1 MAKRRRA
8 KKQISKVNPKMGY
21 FGGPNMPLSQKS
33 GFKTILVS
41 FWRPNREEREKRE
54 KKRRRR
60 RRRSSQAIQRY
71 GNYLEYGF
79 SMDACL
85 WYGTLRLCMINIMS
99 PNLGFSVNCIL
110 TFDFLKLRWVKP
122 IRNKINKESSPFKM
136 DSWLIES
143 L

>member
-1 MAKRRRA
+1 M
-8 KKQISKVNPKMGY
+8 
-21 FGGPNMPLSQKS
+21 
-33 GFKTILVS
+33 
-41 FWRPNREEREKRE
+41 KRE
-54 KKRRRR
+54 KKRGRRGEEEEEGEKFKQ
-60 RRRSSQAIQRY
+60 SSIKVWNLDFWY

-110 TFDFLKLRWVKP
+110 TLDFLKLRWVKP
-122 IRNKINKESSPFKM
+122 IRNKINKNP
-136 DSWLIES
+136 L